1 MIGYRQLQIAYSG
14 THDFKRGEWK
24 WLMREIPFFK
34 HRVQQHRRQN
44 LAAVFGLRQ
53 LENTYV

>member
-1 MIGYRQLQIAYSG
+1 
-14 THDFKRGEWK
+14 
-24 WLMREIPFFK
+24 MREIPFFK

>member
-1 MIGYRQLQIAYSG
+1 MTSKQENG
-14 THDFKRGEWK
+14 K
-24 WLMREIPFFK
+24 WLMQETPFFK
-34 HRVQQHRRQN
+34 QRVQQHRRQN